1 MNDNQ
6 AVTSNRNTRAI
17 LKDLHTGL
25 GSGVE
30 ETALILGRTPD
41 EIQAILDGEENVD
54 EDLEVK
60 IRGIA
65 EERKINLS

>member
-1 MNDNQ
+1 MNDQQ
-6 AVTSNRNTRAI
+6 AVAGASNTRAI
-17 LKDLHTGL
+17 LKDLHIGL
-25 GSGVE
+25 GGSVE
-30 ETALILGRTPD
+30 ETALILGRTSD

-54 EDLEVK
+54 EDLEMK

>member
-1 MNDNQ
+1 MTNYQ
-6 AVTSNRNTRAI
+6 AVADGDGARAN
-17 LKDLHTGL
+17 LENLHIGL
-25 GSGVE
+25 GGSHE
-30 ETALILGRTPD
+30 ETALILGRTSD

-54 EDLEVK
+54 EDLEMK